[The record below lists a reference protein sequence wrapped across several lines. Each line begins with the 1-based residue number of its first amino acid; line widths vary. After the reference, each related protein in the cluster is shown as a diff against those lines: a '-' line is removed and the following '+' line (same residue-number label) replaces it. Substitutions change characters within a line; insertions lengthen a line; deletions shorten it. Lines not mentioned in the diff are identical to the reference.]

1 MPEVKPSGPT
11 RDDIDQFLGPRGEN
25 VELGTADK
33 ANVFE
38 KAADLVPEITL
49 APGQQRLARPG
60 VVGRIVPFTLIDLH
74 FEYPWRA
81 SIDTTGS
88 PRCLHPC
95 HRNKTPLQ

>member
-38 KAADLVPEITL
+38 KAADLVSRLILVSNAWLVRALSAASLRSLLLICILSTAGARRWRSPV
-49 APGQQRLARPG
+49 GQ
-60 VVGRIVPFTLIDLH
+60 VV
-74 FEYPWRA
+74 
-81 SIDTTGS
+81 
-88 PRCLHPC
+88 
-95 HRNKTPLQ
+95 